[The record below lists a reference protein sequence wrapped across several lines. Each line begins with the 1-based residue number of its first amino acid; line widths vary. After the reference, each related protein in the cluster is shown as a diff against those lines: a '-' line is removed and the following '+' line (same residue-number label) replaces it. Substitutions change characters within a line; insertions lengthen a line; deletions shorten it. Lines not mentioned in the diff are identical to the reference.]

1 MSWILKEIQN
11 VKKRLKTWAAAR
23 WMRKLGE
30 REGGAGNLYNAV
42 QVFFYFR
49 YKHKH
54 KYKHKYNYKHKHRQP
69 VYSEQH
75 NAICLVQ
82 CNGATQIIL
91 ENHCNCKSTAVH
103 PTIKVHWAVYTVA
116 SFSLSSNCISQQSR
130 AGGGKWKLNCS
141 ALQSTDLSCILQSA
155 LQAFISKQQQQQWQW
170 KGRNTDG
177 QELSRQAGSGRHKH
191 TAHTHTRPLLRQE
204 IHMLVLKSNVRR
216 IHRSDLFT
224 LSMFN

>member
-54 KYKHKYNYKHKHRQP
+54 KYKLG
-69 VYSEQH
+69 EQEGGGS
-75 NAICLVQ
+75 NLCSVNNTIQFV
-82 CNGATQIIL
+82 NGATQIIL

-116 SFSLSSNCISQQSR
+116 SFSLSSNCVSQQSR
-130 AGGGKWKLNCS
+130 AGEGKWKLNCS

-155 LQAFISKQQQQQWQW
+155 LQAFISQCVERK
-170 KGRNTDG
+170 
-177 QELSRQAGSGRHKH
+177 ES
-191 TAHTHTRPLLRQE
+191 
-204 IHMLVLKSNVRR
+204 KSWEVW
-216 IHRSDLFT
+216 SWVWPT
-224 LSMFN
+224 